1 MEIPKFIWVLGF
13 IVTIILSTTTIAY
26 FFNIDTVNYIGYLLW
41 FVALSI
47 FYMILSSE
55 QKSVFITD

>member
-1 MEIPKFIWVLGF
+1 MEVPKFVWVLLF

-41 FVALSI
+41 FVALAI
-47 FYMILSSE
+47 FYMILSGE
-55 QKSVFITD
+55 QKSVFVS

>member
-1 MEIPKFIWVLGF
+1 MEIPKFVWVLGF

-26 FFNIDTVNYIGYLLW
+26 FFNIETVNYIGYLLW
-41 FVALSI
+41 FVALAI

-55 QKSVFITD
+55 QKSVFVS

>member
-1 MEIPKFIWVLGF
+1 MEIPKFVWVLGF

-41 FVALSI
+41 FVALAI

-55 QKSVFITD
+55 QKSVFVS